1 MKDFKQKVDDMTDI
15 IISCW
20 DCNQEL
26 DQDGKPVDG
35 LTFDERLEKRMK
47 EVSDS
52 TEKGILEDAINF

>member
-1 MKDFKQKVDDMTDI
+1 MSFKEIVDDMTDLI
-15 IISCW
+15 VSCW

>member
-1 MKDFKQKVDDMTDI
+1 MMSFKEKVDNITDI

-26 DQDGKPVDG
+26 DQDGNPVDG

-47 EVSDS
+47 EVTDS
-52 TEKGILEDAINF
+52 TEKSILEDAINF